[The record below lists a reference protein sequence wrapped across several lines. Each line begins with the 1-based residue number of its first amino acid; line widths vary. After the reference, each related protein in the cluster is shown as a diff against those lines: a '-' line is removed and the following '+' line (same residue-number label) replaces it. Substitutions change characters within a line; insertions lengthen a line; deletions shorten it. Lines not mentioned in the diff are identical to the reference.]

1 MRHRVSIFVGFL
13 MTVGVVGRGQ
23 FRLGDIAPTT
33 EGACAT
39 LGQLATVPVA
49 VAAAASD
56 TQRLRVQFG
65 DFQLETWLRRVE
77 GRLAVV
83 VLIVRRQLYKCRSS
97 PSSKTRGSEF

>member
-1 MRHRVSIFVGFL
+1 MLAIFRMRHRVLIFVGFS

-39 LGQLATVPVA
+39 LSQFATVPVA

-56 TQRLRVQFG
+56 TQRLSPHSVRGFSARDVAPS
-65 DFQLETWLRRVE
+65 RR
-77 GRLAVV
+77 GTA
-83 VLIVRRQLYKCRSS
+83 RRRRSHS
-97 PSSKTRGSEF
+97 PTSTI